1 MWNIKCDYLKLI
13 KENSV
18 EIINSWYMYFLTS
31 IFLLWINAFFLEKV
45 VSNFELLHFET
56 ASIVMG
62 VLVAS
67 NASILV
73 YYSVIPKIDV
83 DQLRKSLV
91 AIKNLKECNLEKT
104 KGCFDEYFRIYK
116 KCIDNQDILSK
127 IKNINYFCMV
137 MTFASVLVFMYSAK
151 IYLILADIATISVLC
166 CMILI
171 GKTTDSIFIVDMAL
185 YPTPKDLLN
194 IKKKIPALSVI
205 DIQLH
210 EDLNLQLLSKGIIV
224 RKISATHDDIGC
236 DDDLYHAPERNL
248 ILEHY
253 ALMASVEFDFQ
264 GAKLVFKN
272 EGKAVFQCELHK
284 ENYNYYSINPS
295 IDILS
300 RYKINEKYDLEI
312 SFINTIN
319 ERISIIFHRQDN
331 GIYTPFAICIGSTPL
346 SRPWEDDKF
355 VFLKKNNN

>member
-1 MWNIKCDYLKLI
+1 MCNIKYNDLKLI
-13 KENSV
+13 KANSI
-18 EIINSWYMYFLTS
+18 EIINSWYMYFLIL
-31 IFLLWINAFFLEKV
+31 IFFLWLNAFFLEKV
-45 VSNFELLHFET
+45 VSNFELVHFET

-83 DQLRKSLV
+83 DQLKKSLV

-116 KCIDNQDILSK
+116 KCIENQDILSK

-137 MTFASVLVFMYSAK
+137 MTLLSVLAFMYSAK
-151 IYLILADIATISVLC
+151 VYLILADIVTIFVLT
-166 CMILI
+166 CMIFI
-171 GKTTDSIFIVDMAL
+171 GKTTDSIFIVDMSK
-185 YPTPKDLLN
+185 YPLPEDLLN
-194 IKKKIPALSVI
+194 IKKKMPALSSI
-205 DIQLH
+205 DIRLH
-210 EDLNLQLLSKGIIV
+210 DDLNLHLLSKGIKLIQINE
-224 RKISATHDDIGC
+224 KY
-236 DDDLYHAPERNL
+236 DDDLYNAPVRKS

-253 ALMASVEFDFQ
+253 KLMTALEFDFQ
-264 GAKLVFKN
+264 EAELLFIYN
-272 EGKAVFQCELHK
+272 GKITFQCKLSK

-300 RYKINEKYDLEI
+300 KYKLKKEYDLEI
-312 SFINTIN
+312 KFINTIN
-319 ERISIIFHRQDN
+319 KRISITFRRQDN
-331 GIYTPFAICIGSTPL
+331 GSYTPFAICIGSTPL

-355 VFLKKNNN
+355 VFLKKNND

>member
-1 MWNIKCDYLKLI
+1 MNLWNIKHTDLKLI
-13 KENSV
+13 KENSI
-18 EIINSWYMYFLTS
+18 EIINSYYLCFLIL
-31 IFLLWINAFFLEKV
+31 IFFLWLNAFFLEKV

-83 DQLRKSLV
+83 DQLKKSLV
-91 AIKNLKECNLEKT
+91 AIKNLEKCNLEKT

-116 KCIDNQDILSK
+116 KCIDNQNILSK

-151 IYLILADIATISVLC
+151 VYLMLADIVTILVLT

-171 GKTTDSIFIVDMAL
+171 GKTTDSIFIVDMSK
-185 YPTPKDLLN
+185 YPLPEDLLN
-194 IKKKIPALSVI
+194 IKKKMATLSSI
-205 DIQLH
+205 DIRLH
-210 EDLNLQLLSKGIIV
+210 DDLNLHLLSKGIKLIQINV
-224 RKISATHDDIGC
+224 EY
-236 DDDLYHAPERNL
+236 DDDLYNAPARKS
-248 ILEHY
+248 ILKHY
-253 ALMASVEFDFQ
+253 KLMAAVEFDFQ
-264 GAKLVFKN
+264 RAKLLFN
-272 EGKAVFQCELHK
+272 DNGRNIFQTELLK

-300 RYKINEKYDLEI
+300 EYNLKNEYDLEI
-312 SFINTIN
+312 RFINTIN
-319 ERISIIFHRQDN
+319 ERISITFHRQDN
-331 GIYTPFAICIGSTPL
+331 DIYTPFAICIGSTPL
-346 SRPWEDDKF
+346 SRPWENNKF
-355 VFLKKNNN
+355 IFLKKTNSIK